1 MNWSQQKLL
10 HSEHNILLLIHN
22 NLLSAGGDDLPRIS
36 IFLLENES
44 MIAEGESSVRVVVGG
59 NSEAENVSTT
69 HSPTTV
75 SVKKAEHDFLYK
87 WEEGG
92 PERLLIE
99 QP

>member
-1 MNWSQQKLL
+1 
-10 HSEHNILLLIHN
+10 
-22 NLLSAGGDDLPRIS
+22 
-36 IFLLENES
+36 

-87 WEEGG
+87 
-92 PERLLIE
+92 
-99 QP
+99 